1 MRFVQLHPNFK
12 LPVRSSVEA
21 GGLDVFMPIAGVAKQ
36 EKELIGLGFK
46 AAVPKGHVA
55 FILPR
60 SGVGAKHGIEV
71 TNTVGVIDSDYRNEW
86 FASIKVKPG
95 FPDYKW
101 EVNDR
106 LLQLVIVPV
115 ADVSPELVDE
125 LESTERGEGGFGSTG
140 K

>member
-1 MRFVQLHPNFK
+1 MRFVQLNPYFK

-21 GGLDVFMPIAGVAKQ
+21 GGLDVFMPVSGVAGQDKQ
-36 EKELIGLGFK
+36 LIGLGFK
-46 AAVPKGHVA
+46 AAVPKGYVA

-95 FPDYKW
+95 FPDYAW
-101 EVNDR
+101 EMGDR
-106 LLQLVIVPV
+106 LLQIVVVPV
-115 ADVSPELVDE
+115 ADITPELVSE
-125 LESTERGEGGFGSTG
+125 LEDTARGEGGFGSTG

>member
-1 MRFVQLHPNFK
+1 MRFVKLHPNFK
-12 LPVRSSVEA
+12 LPVRSSAEA
-21 GGLDVFMPIAGVAKQ
+21 GGLDAFMPVAGVATQ
-36 EKELIGLGFK
+36 EKQLIGLGFK

-71 TNTVGVIDSDYRNEW
+71 TNTVGVIDSDYRKEW

-95 FPDYKW
+95 FPDYTW
-101 EVNDR
+101 EAGDR
-106 LLQLVIVPV
+106 LLQLVVVPV
-115 ADVSPELVDE
+115 ADITPELVGE
-125 LESTERGEGGFGSTG
+125 LEETSRVGGFGSTG